1 MSRHRAE
8 APAVAFPVKDLEPI
22 SARSFELEDRGP
34 ASVPMSSG
42 PRSRMPASKV
52 LELSPSED
60 EEIESPS
67 ENDGLAPESTVA
79 ARPTQAAEEGA
90 DNMLSRYFRD
100 MSNHDVMTPEAEAQL
115 ANCVEDTEIA
125 HWATLLGYQPE
136 ASTVLAFVAREASKL
151 DGETS
156 TIRGLEELTALFSKR
171 NAGKSLRAK
180 EIASEALWLRE
191 FGEDVRRLDVDRE
204 WMYAAARFAKTGRW
218 DGRVA
223 STDSNEDE
231 SSSRNAVKTETEDDD
246 RPSLRVV
253 DTSRLAWMVRIDES
267 TRVVRTAKDKFVRAN
282 LRLVVSISRRYN
294 RGRMSLIDIIQ
305 EGNIG
310 LMKAV
315 ERFDYKKGF
324 RFSTYASWW
333 IRHAISR
340 AMADKGRAVRVPVH
354 MLDSHYK
361 VQKIT
366 SAMRTLVGR
375 APTLAELAETTGL
388 PEDKLSKMLPGV
400 TETPL
405 SLDRKVGDDEGMRFI
420 DFLEDEGA
428 CDPSERMQNDAW
440 RSEVE
445 RLMGQLSP
453 IENRILRLR
462 FGFENE
468 TELTLKEIGEQYN
481 LSRER
486 IRQLQEQA
494 LGKMRKQ
501 LDD

>member
-8 APAVAFPVKDLEPI
+8 APAVAFPTKDLEPI
-22 SARSFELEDRGP
+22 SARSFDLEDRGP
-34 ASVPMSSG
+34 ASVPMSVGG
-42 PRSRMPASKV
+42 PGSRVPASKV
-52 LELSPSED
+52 LELSASEED
-60 EEIESPS
+60 EIEM
-67 ENDGLAPESTVA
+67 APETDDAAPDSSVA
-79 ARPTQAAEEGA
+79 ARAPAPEEGS

-100 MSNHDVMTPEAEAQL
+100 MSNHEVMTQEAEAQL
-115 ANCVEDTEIA
+115 ANAVEDTEAA
-125 HWATLLGYQPE
+125 HWAVLLSYPAE
-136 ASTVLAFVAREASKL
+136 ASAILSFVGREVAKL
-151 DGETS
+151 EES
-156 TIRGLEELTALFSKR
+156 SAVRGLAELSALALR
-171 NAGKSLRAK
+171 RAQGKSLRAK
-180 EIASEALWLRE
+180 ELQNEQTWLRE
-191 FGEDVRRLDVDRE
+191 FGEDVRRLDADRE
-204 WMYAAARFAKTGRW
+204 WMYGAARFAKTGRW
-218 DGRVA
+218 DGRTA
-223 STDSNEDE
+223 STEVNDE
-231 SSSRNAVKTETEDDD
+231 EQVARMTAKTETEDDD

-253 DTSRLAWMVRIDES
+253 DTARLQWISRIEDSA
-267 TRVVRTAKDKFVRAN
+267 RVVRAAKDRFVRAN

-366 SAMRTLVGR
+366 AAMRTLVGR
-375 APTLAELAETTGL
+375 APTLGELAETTGL

-405 SLDRKVGDDEGMRFI
+405 SLDRTVGDDEGLRFI
-420 DFLEDEGA
+420 DFLEDESP
-428 CDPSERMQNDAW
+428 CDPSERLETEAW

-445 RLMGQLSP
+445 RLMAQLTP
-453 IENRILRLR
+453 MENRILRLR

-494 LGKMRKQ
+494 LGKMRRQ
-501 LDD
+501 LND

>member
-8 APAVAFPVKDLEPI
+8 APAVAFPTKDLEPI

-34 ASVPMSSG
+34 ASAPLSSG

-60 EEIESPS
+60 EEVESPN
-67 ENDGLAPESTVA
+67 EDEGLAPESTVA
-79 ARPTQAAEEGA
+79 VRTAQPSEEGA

-100 MSNHDVMTPEAEAQL
+100 MSNHEVMTQEAEAVL
-115 ANCVEDTEIA
+115 ATAVEDAEIA
-125 HWATLLGYQPE
+125 HWATLLSYPSE
-136 ASTVLAFVAREASKL
+136 SATVLAFVAREAAKL
-151 DGETS
+151 EEGAAV
-156 TIRGLEELTALFSKR
+156 RGLAELSSLCTKRASGKALRSKDTA
-171 NAGKSLRAK
+171 G
-180 EIASEALWLRE
+180 EATWLRE

-204 WMYAAARFAKTGRW
+204 WMFAAARFAKTGRW
-218 DGRVA
+218 DGRT
-223 STDSNEDE
+223 SSESHEDE
-231 SSSRNAVKTETEDDD
+231 QVSRNAVKMETEDDD

-253 DTSRLAWMVRIDES
+253 DTGRLQWIARIDES
-267 TRVVRTAKDKFVRAN
+267 ARVVRSTKDRFVRAN

-366 SAMRTLVGR
+366 SAMRTLMGR
-375 APTLAELAETTGL
+375 APTLAELSETTGL

-405 SLDRKVGDDEGMRFI
+405 SLDRTVGDDEGLRFI
-420 DFLEDEGA
+420 DFLEDESP
-428 CDPSERMQNDAW
+428 CDPSEKMQNEAW

-445 RLMGQLSP
+445 RLMAQLSP
-453 IENRILRLR
+453 MENRILRLR

-494 LGKMRKQ
+494 LGKMRRQ

>member
-8 APAVAFPVKDLEPI
+8 APAVAFPTKDLEPI

-34 ASVPMSSG
+34 ASVPMSVG

-60 EEIESPS
+60 DEVESPS
-67 ENDGLAPESTVA
+67 ENEGLAPESTVVV
-79 ARPTQAAEEGA
+79 RSTQASEEGA

-100 MSNHDVMTPEAEAQL
+100 MSNHDVMTQEAEAQL
-115 ANCVEDTEIA
+115 ANSVEDAESN
-125 HWATLLGYQPE
+125 HWSTLLSYE
-136 ASTVLAFVAREASKL
+136 SESVALLNFVAGEAAKL
-151 DGETS
+151 AES
-156 TIRGLEELTALFSKR
+156 TAVRGLAELTALFTKR
-171 NAGKSLRAK
+171 ASGKSVRAK
-180 EIASEALWLRE
+180 DLANEKIWLRE

-204 WMYAAARFAKTGRW
+204 WMYAAARFAKTGRL
-218 DGRVA
+218 DGR
-223 STDSNEDE
+223 SSSFDSSEDE
-231 SSSRNAVKTETEDDD
+231 QTSRNAVKTETEDDD

-253 DTSRLAWMVRIDES
+253 DTARLAWIARIDES
-267 TRVVRTAKDKFVRAN
+267 TRVVRSAKDRFVRAN

-405 SLDRKVGDDEGMRFI
+405 SLDRTVGDDEGLRFI
-420 DFLEDEGA
+420 DFLEDESP
-428 CDPSERMQNDAW
+428 CDPSERMQNEAW

-453 IENRILRLR
+453 MENRILRLR